1 MAKKSQAEIL
11 GGVLRKRRDECG
23 LSQEALAEQ
32 AGLDPT
38 FISRIENGHRRPS
51 VESVWKV
58 AKALDVSFEELMADV
73 GRAFRRAR
81 Y

>member
-1 MAKKSQAEIL
+1 MARKRQAEIL
-11 GGVLRKRRDECG
+11 GKVLRKRRHECG

-51 VESVWKV
+51 VESVWKF
-58 AKALDVSFEELMADV
+58 AKALDVSFEDLMVDV
-73 GRAFRRAR
+73 AKAFRRAR